1 MALLGAFL
9 LIGLLLTVRWSG
21 SAYETWEPG
30 TGGGAE
36 PGAADASGE
45 RPPVKAA
52 ALRYLRGVAVALVG
66 GFWAGALVTGP
77 AMRLIMRLLAV
88 TAGDAAQGRI
98 TEADEVV
105 GTIDFGGTLGLYLFG
120 GVFPGL
126 LSGAVYVVFRP
137 LLPSGRLGG
146 VVFGLLHLVIAA
158 TRVDPLRP
166 ENPDFDIVGPGWLSV
181 VTFSLAVVLHGMA
194 VAAFANRYSTTLPP
208 KASGRAERIRAF
220 APVALPALMLVPG
233 AALLIVLSVGLV
245 ITVLLS
251 QVTPLVSALRSRA
264 SVVAGRAVLAVVALA
279 LLPGSLTDLRDVVVR
294 DGSATSSAR

>member
-1 MALLGAFL
+1 
-9 LIGLLLTVRWSG
+9 
-21 SAYETWEPG
+21 
-30 TGGGAE
+30 
-36 PGAADASGE
+36 
-45 RPPVKAA
+45 
-52 ALRYLRGVAVALVG
+52 
-66 GFWAGALVTGP
+66 
-77 AMRLIMRLLAV
+77 MRLIMRLLAV

-137 LLPSGRLGG
+137 LLPSGGLGG

-208 KASGRAERIRAF
+208 KASGRAERIRTF

-233 AALLIVLSVGLV
+233 AALLIFISVGLV

-264 SVVAGRAVLAVVALA
+264 SVVAGRAVLAVVVLA

>member
-1 MALLGAFL
+1 
-9 LIGLLLTVRWSG
+9 
-21 SAYETWEPG
+21 
-30 TGGGAE
+30 
-36 PGAADASGE
+36 
-45 RPPVKAA
+45 
-52 ALRYLRGVAVALVG
+52 
-66 GFWAGALVTGP
+66 
-77 AMRLIMRLLAV
+77 
-88 TAGDAAQGRI
+88 
-98 TEADEVV
+98 
-105 GTIDFGGTLGLYLFG
+105 
-120 GVFPGL
+120 
-126 LSGAVYVVFRP
+126 
-137 LLPSGRLGG
+137 
-146 VVFGLLHLVIAA
+146 A

-208 KASGRAERIRAF
+208 KASGRAERIRTF

-233 AALLIVLSVGLV
+233 AALLIFISVGLV

-264 SVVAGRAVLAVVALA
+264 SVVAGRAVLAVVVLA